1 MISSLLNPRCRKL
14 KLSVPVPGRMMKLSQ
29 CHPQRHRSH
38 QSLRLTMRTTM
49 APPEAEVAG
58 TTFVT
63 NSTGPNLVVT
73 DLFIT
78 GVITHGD
85 NSHDIQSALQTI
97 SLIHVHKLG
106 LYLVKI
112 HELVRI
118 SRSVFITWLWL
129 ALDCSPSVSVRLFH
143 ASLVGWEPSGG
154 TLVQD
159 RNQCEQHGS

>member
-14 KLSVPVPGRMMKLSQ
+14 KLSVPVPGRMMKHSQ

-49 APPEAEVAG
+49 APPKAEVAG
-58 TTFVT
+58 TTFGT

-112 HELVRI
+112 HELRTNITIRFHNLALACARLFSFSECSII
-118 SRSVFITWLWL
+118 SRLPGWLG
-129 ALDCSPSVSVRLFH
+129 AFR
-143 ASLVGWEPSGG
+143 GNSGS
-154 TLVQD
+154 
-159 RNQCEQHGS
+159 RP